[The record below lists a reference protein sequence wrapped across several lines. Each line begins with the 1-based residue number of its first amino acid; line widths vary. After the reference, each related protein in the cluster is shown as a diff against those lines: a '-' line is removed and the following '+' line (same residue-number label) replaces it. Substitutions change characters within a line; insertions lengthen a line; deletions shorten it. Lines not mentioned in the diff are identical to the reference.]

1 MARRTNTR
9 ERLLA
14 TAAELFR
21 RQGYAQTGVNEIMQR
36 AKTTS
41 GSFYHFFPTKEDL
54 VLAVV
59 DHIAEALDAEI
70 FANDREA
77 STDPLD
83 RVFAVL
89 ASSRRHLI
97 ENDFALGSPLG
108 TLAAELSQSH
118 PQVRERLAALFD
130 GWTAR
135 MQELLEDA
143 GDRLSSGVD
152 RRALAE
158 FILSTTEGAILQARV
173 RRSLEPFD
181 ASIAALRRH
190 LELLAP
196 NSRPAEKRAAQPVP
210 APRTRPHAVDWRAW

>member
-1 MARRTNTR
+1 MTRRTNTR

-14 TAAELFR
+14 TAAELFW

-59 DHIAEALDAEI
+59 DHIGESLDAEI
-70 FANDREA
+70 FSADLTTA
-77 STDPLD
+77 VDPID

-89 ASSRRHLI
+89 EFYRRNLV

-108 TLAAELSQSH
+108 TLAAELSESH
-118 PQVRERLAALFD
+118 PQVRERLAGLFT
-130 GWTAR
+130 GWTDR
-135 MQELLEDA
+135 MQRLLEAA
-143 GDRLSSGVD
+143 GDRLPADLD

-158 FILSTTEGAILQARV
+158 FILSAIEGAVLQARV
-173 RRSLEPFD
+173 RRSPAPFD
-181 ASIAALRRH
+181 AAVAELHRH
-190 LELLAP
+190 FAVLGGGGRATVP
-196 NSRPAEKRAAQPVP
+196 RAAP
-210 APRTRPHAVDWRAW
+210 PRPTPRARANAADWRAW

>member
-14 TAAELFR
+14 TAAELFW

-59 DHIAEALDAEI
+59 DHIGESLDTDLFVTDVEVGA
-70 FANDREA
+70 
-77 STDPLD
+77 DPLD

-89 ASSRRHLI
+89 EAYRKRLESDHFS
-97 ENDFALGSPLG
+97 LGSPLG
-108 TLAAELSQSH
+108 TLAAELSDSH
-118 PQVRERLAALFD
+118 PQVRLRLAELFA
-130 GWTAR
+130 GWTDR
-135 MQELLEDA
+135 MQRLLEEA
-143 GDRLSSGVD
+143 GDRLPSDLD

-158 FILSTTEGAILQARV
+158 FILGAVEGAVLQARV
-173 RRSLEPFD
+173 RHSLEPFD
-181 ASIAALRRH
+181 VLVAELRRYFAM
-190 LELLAP
+190 LGAEA
-196 NSRPAEKRAAQPVP
+196 RPAASRVAQARPT
-210 APRTRPHAVDWRAW
+210 PRTRPSAVDWRAW